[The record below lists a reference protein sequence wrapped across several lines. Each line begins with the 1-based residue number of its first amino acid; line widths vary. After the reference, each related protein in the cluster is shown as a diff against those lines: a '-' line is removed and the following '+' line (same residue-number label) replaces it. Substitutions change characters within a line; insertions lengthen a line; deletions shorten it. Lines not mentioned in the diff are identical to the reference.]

1 MSTVDKNVHTE
12 EKIINE
18 PTAAPTTANPV
29 AECEMDAL
37 LLGRIGVNL
46 FFFITSLIVVM
57 RYMKSLKCEIV
68 IHYKFFRLHKK
79 G

>member
-1 MSTVDKNVHTE
+1 MSSVDKNVHSE

-46 FFFITSLIVVM
+46 FF
-57 RYMKSLKCEIV
+57 Y
-68 IHYKFFRLHKK
+68 H
-79 G
+79 